1 MINISNKKKNKTKGL
16 IFTLMIS
23 FALGFIFSNYM
34 LYCEKLDGLATKL
47 TRLFTYNLIKTNVV
61 KYEINYGEKL

>member
-23 FALGFIFSNYM
+23 FSLGFIFSNYM
-34 LYCEKLDGLATKL
+34 LYSEKLDGFATKL